1 MKKIFLAL
9 AILASMQ
16 VTNAQ
21 VKSLDAAKAA
31 VETAQAAADNAKKAT
46 KVATWLKLGQTYM
59 DAYAAPQG
67 AAWVGASKAELAL
80 VLRGQRAL
88 STETVN
94 IAGKDYVKESYA
106 TCDYYYDGDVLA
118 MIDVTK
124 PVYADALDKALN
136 AYAKAAQVDAK
147 GSKTKDITTAIKTIA
162 EKYTSE
168 AYNQYSL
175 GDYLAAS
182 KLFEKSVAAS
192 GTAPYSVLDTNAI
205 YNAGFTAHAGGDYN
219 KAKELFRKCIDLGYY
234 ATDGDAFAKL
244 ADVMTRLDDPEGS
257 KSVLEEGFK
266 AFPQSQSILIGLINY
281 YQQSG
286 KDTDRLFELINEAK
300 RNEPNNA
307 SLYYVEGNIRKQLG
321 DFDGALKAYQDCAG
335 VNPSYEF
342 AYIGQGILFYD
353 KAVEVQEQA
362 NNEYD
367 DAKYMKLVAEFEK
380 NLKGCIEPFEKA
392 VEITKDDAIR
402 TSVAEYLKNACYRFR
417 EESADF
423 AAKYEKYTKMAAG
436 E

>member
-1 MKKIFLAL
+1 M

-80 VLRGQRAL
+80 VLRGQKAL
-88 STETVN
+88 STETVTIN
-94 IAGKDYVKESYA
+94 GKEYVKESYA
-106 TCDYYYDGDVLA
+106 ACDYYYDGDVLA

-136 AYAKAAQVDAK
+136 AYKKAAQVDAK
-147 GSKTKDITTAIKTIA
+147 GTKTKDITAAIRSIA
-162 EKYTSE
+162 EKYNGD

-192 GTAPYSVLDTNAI
+192 ATAPLSVLDTNTI
-205 YNAGFTAHAGGDYN
+205 YNAGFTAHAGGDLA
-219 KAKELFRKCIDLGYY
+219 KAKELFTKCIDLGYY
-234 ATDGDAFAKL
+234 ANEGDAFAKL
-244 ADVMTRLDDPEGS
+244 ADVLKSLEDLEGA
-257 KSVLEEGFK
+257 KNVLEQGFK
-266 AFPQSQSILIGLINY
+266 VFPQSQGILIGLINY
-281 YQQSG
+281 YQKSG
-286 KDTDRLFELINEAK
+286 NDSNRLFELLDEAK

-307 SLYYVEGNIRKQLG
+307 TLYSAEGDIRKQLG
-321 DFDGALKAYQDCAG
+321 DFEGALKAYQESAV
-335 VNPSYEF
+335 VNPNYAY

-362 NNEYD
+362 NNEFD

-392 VEITKDDAIR
+392 IELAGDDAS
-402 TSVAEYLKNACYRFR
+402 TKAGVAEFLKNACYRFR
-417 EESADF
+417 EESADY